1 MLMLAQILVLIPA
14 PIPAPIPIRSIML
27 SALGLAPTALLSAYP
42 DNLLELLK
50 RSLETRRSSNPA
62 ITERDMALGQGDALP
77 KVAVKVMG
85 EKGPEDLNIGEFAA
99 DKKVVVFAVPGAFT
113 PTCSAAHLPGFV
125 ANADKIKAKGVDA
138 IICLSVNDAFVMNA
152 WGSAQNAEEL
162 IMAGDGNGDFTAAM
176 GLTLDGSGF
185 GLGQR
190 SSRYALIAEN
200 GVITQLNAEQGGA
213 FEVSSAEAIMEAL

>member
-1 MLMLAQILVLIPA
+1 MAIETGSKLPEATLHTMQD
-14 PIPAPIPIRSIML
+14 
-27 SALGLAPTALLSAYP
+27 GKPTPVTTSDLFAG
-42 DNLLELLK
+42 K
-50 RSLETRRSSNPA
+50 
-62 ITERDMALGQGDALP
+62 
-77 KVAVKVMG
+77 KVAM
-85 EKGPEDLNIGEFAA
+85 
-99 DKKVVVFAVPGAFT
+99 FAVPGAFT

>member
-1 MLMLAQILVLIPA
+1 MLMLALILVLVPA

-27 SALGLAPTALLSAYP
+27 SALGLAPTALLYAYP

-62 ITERDMALGQGDALP
+62 ITEREMALGQGDALP

-99 DKKVVVFAVPGAFT
+99 DKKVVIFAVPGAFT

-213 FEVSSAEAIMEAL
+213 FEVSSAEAIMEVL

>member
-1 MLMLAQILVLIPA
+1 MLMLALILVLIPA

-99 DKKVVVFAVPGAFT
+99 DKKVVIFAVPGAFT

-213 FEVSSAEAIMEAL
+213 FEVSSAEAIMESL

>member
-1 MLMLAQILVLIPA
+1 MLMLALILVLIPA

-62 ITERDMALGQGDALP
+62 ITEREMALGQGDALP

-99 DKKVVVFAVPGAFT
+99 DKKVVIFAVPGAFT

-213 FEVSSAEAIMEAL
+213 FEVSSAEAILEVL

>member
-1 MLMLAQILVLIPA
+1 MLMLALILVLIPA

-27 SALGLAPTALLSAYP
+27 SALGLAPAAFLSAYP

-62 ITERDMALGQGDALP
+62 ITEREMALGQGDALP

-99 DKKVVVFAVPGAFT
+99 DKKVVIFAVPGAFT

-213 FEVSSAEAIMEAL
+213 FEVSSAEAIMEVL